1 MPWERAHIDNSSSSH
16 QLLCEFLSRLCI
28 RTKPGKT
35 SSHSKGELTWNSQV
49 EGYFC
54 NRPGKLVSMAGL
66 KPLHTVFGIHHRWE
80 SFVQLRKNGI
90 AWWSFESSPSFL
102 SIKVCQSFNVRPFYA
117 LHFLFQS
124 LLNVVQS
131 IKASTQHDDM
141 SKPNLILT
149 LHSKWWWIFLHCL
162 ASLYTLHNQCSSIIS
177 LFVLC
182 VLYLY
187 KRTLG
192 TFVCLDSE
200 K

>member
-1 MPWERAHIDNSSSSH
+1 MVLANSFPWLGLN
-16 QLLCEFLSRLCI
+16 LCI
-28 RTKPGKT
+28 LCLAFIIDGRA
-35 SSHSKGELTWNSQV
+35 L
-49 EGYFC
+49 F
-54 NRPGKLVSMAGL
+54 
-66 KPLHTVFGIHHRWE
+66 I
-80 SFVQLRKNGI
+80 FVQLRKNCI

-162 ASLYTLHNQCSSIIS
+162 ASLYTLHNQCSSIIR
-177 LFVLC
+177 LF

-192 TFVCLDSE
+192 TFVCLESE

>member
-1 MPWERAHIDNSSSSH
+1 MNQEKH
-16 QLLCEFLSRLCI
+16 EV
-28 RTKPGKT
+28 TGKR
-35 SSHSKGELTWNSQV
+35 KLTWNSQV
-49 EGYFC
+49 SSRVLLQSSWQTRFRGQ
-54 NRPGKLVSMAGL
+54 A
-66 KPLHTVFGIHHRWE
+66 LHTVLGIHHRLE
-80 SFVQLRKNGI
+80 SFVQLRKNCI